1 MEIDPR
7 GLEYPDRYKLLIGA
21 VVPRPV
27 AFVSSMSADGASL
40 NLAPFS
46 FFNGVSSNPMTLLFC
61 PANKADGSRKDTLIN
76 VLPPDRGGLGEFVV
90 NLASEPYARK
100 VAAAAEPVPYGQ
112 SEFDLVDLATAP
124 SVKVRPPRVAESPVV
139 FECVTREVLELNPGA
154 PAGGNIVIG
163 EVVHLFVRDGLVDG
177 RWRIDQGAL
186 RAIGRMG
193 GPVYTRTSERFE
205 MPQGLGAFDVPRLA
219 WE

>member
-7 GLEYPDRYKLLIGA
+7 ALEYPDRYKLLIGA

-27 AFVSSMSADGASL
+27 AFVSSMSADGGWL
-40 NLAPFS
+40 NLAPYS

-76 VLPPDRGGLGEFVV
+76 VLPRERGGLGEFVV
-90 NLASEPYARK
+90 NIASEPYARK
-100 VAAAAEPVPYGQ
+100 VAGAAEPVPYGS
-112 SEFDLVDLATAP
+112 SEFELVDLATAP
-124 SVKVRPPRVAESPVV
+124 SVRVRPPRVADSPVA
-139 FECVTREVLELNPGA
+139 FECITREVLELNPGV

-163 EVVHLFVRDGLVDG
+163 EVVHLYIRDGLVDG
-177 RWRIDQGAL
+177 RWRVDQEGL

-193 GPVYTRTSERFE
+193 GPVYTRTRERFE
-205 MPQGLGAFDVPRLA
+205 MPQGVGAFSVPRLE